1 MVIQPIHILTR
12 EGFYVMKKEI
22 YIEPTMELVMF
33 DVEDIMTV
41 SSGGTGGG
49 GGIVL
54 PDDEW

>member
-1 MVIQPIHILTR
+1 
-12 EGFYVMKKEI
+12 MKKEI
-22 YIEPTMELVMF
+22 YIEPTIELVMF

-41 SSGGTGGG
+41 SGGGTGGG